1 MEEELSKIKSKNV
14 DIKKIILKV
23 ANDIIIGKN
32 NNAVRLNNVLPLEL
46 KSYLINF
53 CEKNKNDLNLS

>member
-14 DIKKIILKV
+14 EIKKIILKV

-32 NNAVRLNNVLPLEL
+32 NNAVRLNNVLPFEL

-53 CEKNKNDLNLS
+53 CEKNKNDLNLI